1 MAMSIVEVVVCAR
14 AGVVTMAEAEAMD
27 DVVAATKEETMA
39 VEVLA
44 AAAAVGKAVAMVKLK
59 IEADTATAQYRE
71 SGTRWQTRQRD
82 VSRFSPNLN

>member
-1 MAMSIVEVVVCAR
+1 MAETMAMSIVEVVVCAR

-44 AAAAVGKAVAMVKLK
+44 AAAAVGKAVALVKLK
-59 IEADTATAQYRE
+59 VEADGEWFQLR
-71 SGTRWQTRQRD
+71 
-82 VSRFSPNLN
+82 